1 MKRKKERIP
10 PIEKLASALL
20 QCMRPDGNGG
30 WERAISHD
38 EAKMLTAHQIVSLFD
53 FDHYPI
59 EEQDGGPAVAWNLTP
74 RLKPEHR
81 KKTGADAKR
90 RAKGKRLQKAQAA
103 HIEAMAA
110 KVSERPEAQRRTAV
124 IPGSRASKWKR
135 KLNGK
140 VELRT

>member
-1 MKRKKERIP
+1 MRRKKERIP
-10 PIEKLASALL
+10 SIEKLAAALL
-20 QCMRPDGNGG
+20 QCMRPDGQGG

-59 EEQDGGPAVAWNLTP
+59 EERDGGPAVAWNLTP

-103 HIEAMAA
+103 HVEAIAA
-110 KVSERPEAQRRTAV
+110 KASEFPARTRQKSV
-124 IPGSRASKWKR
+124 MPGSRASKYKR